1 MTITEPSVRWFFFQ
15 TLSFFNGIML
25 VYQIGLVSVEMLSFL
40 KSVLVAFF
48 FLLLTVIVVLFGALF
63 LFFVRTH
70 EFSYLLQ

>member
-1 MTITEPSVRWFFFQ
+1 
-15 TLSFFNGIML
+15 ML